1 MKKNLFIAIISLACI
16 FIISSCKK
24 KTVNANLVRSWTNFT
39 MSPQYENPA
48 PAGRTET
55 GSITVELY
63 DNNTVK
69 WSAQI
74 NSLLAGDVI
83 TGGHIHAG
91 DAATN
96 GPVILNFN
104 PVFSV
109 YGQASGTISISQS
122 LADSLK
128 TIPIYAN
135 FHSTAFPGGLIRTQ
149 LDKIIDVSY
158 EVNLLGSNEVPAVV
172 TTSTGKALLRLM
184 TDKTLYYKV
193 SVSPVDPGDALTIS
207 HIHKAATG
215 VNGSVIINLIVP
227 ADATAF
233 GTARSI
239 VLDDAQIL
247 SLKTDAIY
255 VNVHSTI
262 RPGGLVRGQIR

>member
-1 MKKNLFIAIISLACI
+1 MKKILIAAVFSLACFI
-16 FIISSCKK
+16 IISSCKK
-24 KTVNANLVRSWTNFT
+24 KTVNPNLLKSWSNFT
-39 MSPQYENPA
+39 LSPQFENPA

-55 GSITVELY
+55 GAVTIELY

-69 WSAQI
+69 WSATI
-74 NSLLAGDVI
+74 NNLLAGDAI

-91 DAATN
+91 DAVTN

-104 PVFSV
+104 PSFVS
-109 YGQASGTISISQS
+109 GQASGTVSISQT

-135 FHSTAFPGGLIRTQ
+135 FHSTAFPGGLIRAQ
-149 LDKIIDVSY
+149 LDKTIDVSY
-158 EVNLLGSNEVPAVV
+158 EVNLAGTNEVPAVV

-193 SVSPVDPGDALTIS
+193 SVSPVDPGDALTVS

-215 VNGSVIINLIVP
+215 VNGSVFINLIVP

-233 GTARSI
+233 GTARSL

-247 SLKTDAIY
+247 SLKTDAVY
-255 VNVHSTI
+255 VNVHSTL